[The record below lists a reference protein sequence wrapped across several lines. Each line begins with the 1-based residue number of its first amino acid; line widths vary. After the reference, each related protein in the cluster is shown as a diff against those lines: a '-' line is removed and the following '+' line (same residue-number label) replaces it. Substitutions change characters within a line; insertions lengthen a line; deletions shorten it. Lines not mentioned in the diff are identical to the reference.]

1 MNWFRHIPR
10 RREES
15 RLTPHHSSPM
25 SDKLW
30 QEVEDNRQKL
40 EEHRQQIKEEQKDG
54 KFHRR

>member
-1 MNWFRHIPR
+1 
-10 RREES
+10 
-15 RLTPHHSSPM
+15 M